1 MSAALAFLVGGGYW
15 RHYWL
20 LLAAPLSTLAGAGL
34 AQLGKFRLTALAAAL
49 APCLVVTAWVYAG
62 DQAHINIRA
71 ADDRRAA
78 TDESV
83 AVWFDKHREP
93 GESLYALCGSA
104 AVYADAHQDPGYP
117 YLWTTEVIRAPE
129 RAAPSDRVPQRPEDA
144 GRITSPNT
152 KLRHP
157 VTALVGSLG
166 SRALRMN
173 GLPSSVEFAIYER
186 DPGDDIPAAT
196 AGQIQLAIVRRPRPK
211 PGG

>member
-20 LLAAPLSTLAGAGL
+20 LLAAPLSALVGAGL

-93 GESLYALCGSA
+93 GENSMHYCGSA

-117 YLWTTEVIRAPE
+117 YLWTTEVIRAPNAE
-129 RAAPSDRVPQRPEDA
+129 RRLIVYSQRPRSV

-166 SRALRMN
+166 SCALRMN
-173 GLPSSVEFAIYER
+173 GLPSSVESRFMNV
-186 DPGDDIPAAT
+186 IPAMTYSREQQA
-196 AGQIQLAIVRRPRPK
+196 K
-211 PGG
+211 NS